1 MSSDILLPLSSH
13 TIGPFFPP
21 RFFAKADNDL
31 TRISRDAPPTTQGT
45 RYILVGT
52 VMKEGRVPVPNAI
65 LELWQA
71 DAGGRFRHPLDPDC
85 EQADPDFLGWGRDW
99 TDLSGRYSF
108 RSVLPGGYRDGTTR
122 RAPHANLTVMGAGL
136 MRPVSTTVYF
146 PDFPAENAKDAVLK
160 MLPDSARSRLVAT
173 ERQREDGA
181 RVFHFDVLLRGS
193 PEDETPFFQD

>member
-1 MSSDILLPLSSH
+1 MSSDSLLPLSPH

-21 RFFAKADNDL
+21 RFFAKTDNDL
-31 TRISRDAPPTTQGT
+31 TRLTRDAAPTTRGT

-52 VMKEGRVPVPNAI
+52 VMKEGRIPVPNAI

-71 DAGGRFRHPLDPDC
+71 DAGGRFRHPRDPDWD
-85 EQADPDFLGWGRDW
+85 QADPDFLGWGRDW
-99 TDLSGRYSF
+99 TDQSGRYCF
-108 RSVLPGGYRDGTTR
+108 RSVLPGGYCDGTMR

-146 PDFPAENAKDAVLK
+146 PDFPADNAIDPVLNA
-160 MLPDSARSRLVAT
+160 LPESARLRLVAR
-173 ERQREDGA
+173 ERPPEDGA